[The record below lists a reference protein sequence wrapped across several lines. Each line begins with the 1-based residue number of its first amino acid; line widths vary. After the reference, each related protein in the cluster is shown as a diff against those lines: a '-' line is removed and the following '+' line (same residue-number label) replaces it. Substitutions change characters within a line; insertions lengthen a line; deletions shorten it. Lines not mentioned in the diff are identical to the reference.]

1 MPALRIAIVGTRGIP
16 ANYGGFETFA
26 EELSTR
32 LVQKGHNVT
41 ALQIDRWTQ
50 LMDSRVSLGK
60 NMAQV
65 LLISKKTYKE
75 GFNNIG
81 DCVVVVEDSHKFS
94 EHEKDIFNIV
104 YVKGSQEE
112 VEAERLKAI
121 PKKSIVKKTLAG
133 WTTAK
138 IPDDKII
145 VYSKDIDDL
154 GEMVWAK
161 KPKRLPMVFSKPEA
175 EKGLEQLSGM
185 KWIMAN
191 LLYGAG
197 LRLSECLQLRVK
209 DIDFEYNQITVRNS
223 KGNKDRVTML
233 PEIIKKP
240 LLEHLKRVKKL
251 HEEDLQNGFGA
262 VYLPYALERK
272 YPNAAKEWGWQY
284 VFPATQISKD
294 PITGIR
300 RRHHIYETV
309 LQKAVKQAIQKA
321 GISKH
326 ASCHTFRHSFATH
339 LIQDGHDIRTVQ
351 ELMGH
356 EDISTTQIYTHVIK
370 KGGLGV
376 TSPANKL

>member
-1 MPALRIAIVGTRGIP
+1 MVMNSSTSSSEKKPKLLQQVRDTLRAKHYSYKTEKAYVHWIKRFILFHNKRHPTEMGEKEIREFINHLAVKENVSASTQNQALCAIIFL
-16 ANYGGFETFA
+16 Y
-26 EELSTR
+26 
-32 LVQKGHNVT
+32 KH
-41 ALQIDRWTQ
+41 
-50 LMDSRVSLGK
+50 
-60 NMAQV
+60 V
-65 LLISKKTYKE
+65 LK
-75 GFNNIG
+75 
-81 DCVVVVEDSHKFS
+81 
-94 EHEKDIFNIV
+94 KDI
-104 YVKGSQEE
+104 G
-112 VEAERLKAI
+112 
-121 PKKSIVKKTLAG
+121 
-133 WTTAK
+133 
-138 IPDDKII
+138 
-145 VYSKDIDDL
+145 DL
-154 GEMVWAK
+154 GEIVWAK
-161 KPKRLPMVFSKPEA
+161 KPRRIPVVFTKKEA
-175 EKGLEQLSGM
+175 KAVLDHLTGRN
-185 KWIMAN
+185 WIMAN

-223 KGNKDRVTML
+223 KGNKDRVTVL

-376 TSPANKL
+376 TSPADKL